1 MQTSDIGSVTAS
13 ATSSVTGSADL
24 GRDEFLRMLIAQ
36 LENQDPLDPQD
47 ATEFTAQLAQFTS
60 LDQLVSMRTSIE
72 ELARAQTS
80 GQSLSAATLIGRSVL
95 VESDVFTT
103 TAATPPPLVLE
114 AAEAASLS
122 GAELVDAA
130 GRVVARSGAFEVGA
144 GRSTLDWSRFDQV
157 PGPGTYELRLT
168 ASGGTTAPRV
178 LVEGTVTG
186 ASFMNGSAMLMLG
199 PTELPLSALRE
210 VRS

>member
-1 MQTSDIGSVTAS
+1 MQTSDIGSITAS
-13 ATSSVTGSADL
+13 ATSAVTGSADL

-72 ELARAQTS
+72 ELARAQAS
-80 GQSLSAATLIGRSVL
+80 GQSLSAATLIGRNVL
-95 VESDVFTT
+95 VESDEFTT

-122 GAELVDAA
+122 GAELVDAD

-157 PGPGTYELRLT
+157 PGPGTYQLRLT